1 MRPFQYKKP
10 LNTGDC
16 RNRIIIEQPEVI
28 KDELNQEVET
38 GNWQEVKRAWAMIKT
53 VKGSEYIEASA
64 SQSTRMYRFV
74 IPYTTGVTELMRINM
89 KGRIFDIIEP
99 PMTWLDSFDEFPII
113 EILEDIQDMIVS
125 TIQSKKKR

>member
-10 LNTGDC
+10 LNTGDF

-28 KDELNQEVET
+28 KDELNQPIET
-38 GNWQEVKRAWAMIKT
+38 DWKEVKRVWSMIKT

-64 SQSTRMYRFV
+64 SQATRIYRFV
-74 IPYTTGVTELMRINM
+74 IPYTSGITEEMRINM

-99 PMTWLDSFDEFPII
+99 PMNDDEMYQTLTII
-113 EILEDIQDMIVS
+113 AKEHV
-125 TIQSKKKR
+125 